1 MIGRMLREDRTQPR
15 LCFKAKGD
23 NYDTKSGNLTQGA
36 TKEVEGGDDGLG
48 GSIPPSDIE
57 EAQWEDMEG
66 DTAAGRETKEARL
79 SPGRRS
85 YMPGRTTPPQRSTRR
100 GFWLGRKAK
109 LKGEASKKQ
118 NT

>member
-1 MIGRMLREDRTQPR
+1 M
-15 LCFKAKGD
+15 
-23 NYDTKSGNLTQGA
+23 
-36 TKEVEGGDDGLG
+36 EGGDDGQG
-48 GSIPPSDIE
+48 GSIPPSDVE
-57 EAQWEDMEG
+57 EAQWEDIQTMEG